1 MRTAGKALIL
11 SACIAVFLALP
22 AEAQEWKP
30 RFVVK
35 YYPVS
40 GAAGPDLYTAIG
52 EKGPLIGTVRTIAH
66 TNWDLKWRRDYQ
78 ADGTAC
84 VLKSALP
91 FLTIITT
98 LPKPAAKLSGSAA
111 RLWKTFSD
119 GITAHEKVHGQDIV
133 AMTQEIIAATV
144 GLRQENDAACKAIRA
159 EVLARVTA
167 ANEAYKAK
175 SRAFDLAEMSDGG
188 NVHQLILAL
197 VNGR

>member
-1 MRTAGKALIL
+1 MKWPLLLALAL
-11 SACIAVFLALP
+11 LALP
-22 AEAQEWKP
+22 AQAQDWKP

-35 YYPVS
+35 HYAVS
-40 GAAGPDLYTAIG
+40 GVAGPDLYTAIG
-52 EKGPLIGTVRTIAH
+52 DKGPLIGKVRTIAH

-78 ADGTAC
+78 PDGSAC

-91 FLTIITT
+91 FLTITTT
-98 LPKPAAKLSGSAA
+98 LPKPATKLSGSAA
-111 RLWKTFSD
+111 SLWKTFSD

-144 GLRQENDAACKAIRA
+144 GLRQENDVGCKAIRA
-159 EVLARVTA
+159 EVLMRVTA

-175 SRAFDLAEMSDGG
+175 SRAFDQLEMSDGG
-188 NVHQLILAL
+188 NVHRLILAL